1 MDLGNEAELAQGPTV
16 GGNSLGSAQAQLCLS
31 LSTPNQPLEHSGT
44 NWQWLSQNLALPLF
58 FSRNWVFLTDRHGET
73 AARGRSGNRERAVH
87 PTRIPDAFPALTHVD
102 EAHDQVGTAQV
113 SLRWPAVV
121 VIGHGVIQVQH
132 EEGRGCW
139 LPSSGGWRTG
149 SGSPG

>member
-1 MDLGNEAELAQGPTV
+1 MAPCPRGLVLPEGIIPRQAATSSSPPPPT
-16 GGNSLGSAQAQLCLS
+16 G
-31 LSTPNQPLEHSGT
+31 
-44 NWQWLSQNLALPLF
+44 
-58 FSRNWVFLTDRHGET
+58 
-73 AARGRSGNRERAVH
+73 
-87 PTRIPDAFPALTHVD
+87 IPDAFPALTHVD

-149 SGSPG
+149 SGSPGQPEHRQDFALHVAALARSQATLGTGVRGTRTVASSQRAQSQAQ